1 MVGFVIL
8 LLLILVS
15 ALPVF
20 AVYLWF
26 RIARYPF
33 SRIKFLFF
41 LLAGAAA
48 FFFALIAQSL
58 FPATESVFSASIN
71 RWNFLRKIFIR
82 VAFTEELGRLIAL
95 ILLFWTLGRFGG
107 KENSSGYGSVSRAS
121 AAGLVAGLGFAAL
134 EGAVY
139 GALDAGTALLRV
151 FTAAPLHGA
160 CGARVG
166 AAAVMLRERTA
177 QAVFRFLSAVLI
189 HGIYNFMILMPGFPS
204 VAAVI
209 IALSALVSS
218 VLTIRGGFPASA

>member
-1 MVGFVIL
+1 MAG
-8 LLLILVS
+8 LLILLFLIFIS

-33 SRIKFLFF
+33 SLVKFLFF

-48 FFFALIAQSL
+48 FFFALVIQSL
-58 FPATESVFSASIN
+58 FPGRESAFSASAN
-71 RWNFLRKIFIR
+71 RWIFLRQIFIR
-82 VAFTEELGRLIAL
+82 VAFTEELGRLVAL
-95 ILLFWTLGRFGG
+95 ILLFWILGRFEGE
-107 KENSSGYGSVSRAS
+107 ENSSGYGRVSRAS

-139 GALDAGTALLRV
+139 GALDTGIASLIRV

-204 VAAVI
+204 IAAVI
-209 IALSALVSS
+209 VALSALVSS
-218 VLTIRGGFPASA
+218 ILAIRGGL